1 MPRSFNL
8 DLKAHIRDP
17 RQLVRIVL
25 GTLLA
30 ANLVAAWFVFQT
42 PGGTL
47 EQLEAELA
55 AKRTQLV
62 SRQQGLERL
71 KKLFAKATQA
81 RDAGDNFL
89 GAYFL
94 PRRNA
99 YSMLEV
105 DLALAAHS
113 AGIRAKE
120 RSYNYE
126 PIEGSDTLGMLN
138 INASFEGTYADL
150 IELVNA
156 IDRSKRLLIIEQ
168 LQAQPQQGTN
178 TLGIVVKLNAFFRM
192 DGPEATKED
201 LSTVVESSA
210 PEPVIQPRPLTPARQ
225 NTPPPPPP
233 QATPQT
239 VKPVQQPVV
248 SEPRSG
254 PLPTGPRQR
263 PIRRPSRGGIPEQ
276 DQ

>member
-1 MPRSFNL
+1 MPRSFNF
-8 DLKAHIRDP
+8 DLKAHTRDP
-17 RQLVRIVL
+17 RHLVRVIL
-25 GTLLA
+25 GILLA
-30 ANLVAAWFVFQT
+30 ANLIAAWFVFQT
-42 PGGTL
+42 PGGTV
-47 EQLEAELA
+47 EDLEADLA
-55 AKRTQLV
+55 AKRQQLTA
-62 SRQQGLERL
+62 RRAALIRT
-71 KKLFAKATQA
+71 KKLLGNVVHA
-81 RDAGDNFL
+81 RDTGDNFL

-138 INASFEGTYADL
+138 INANFEGTYADL

-178 TLGIVVKLNAFFRM
+178 TLGITVRLNAFFRM
-192 DGPEATKED
+192 DGPEATKEE
-201 LSTVVESSA
+201 LETVVDATPPVTAA
-210 PEPVIQPRPLTPARQ
+210 PQIQPAAIRQ
-225 NTPPPPPP
+225 TAPPPP
-233 QATPQT
+233 QRNPQQAQ
-239 VKPVQQPVV
+239 PVQRPVV

-254 PLPTGPRQR
+254 PMPVTPRPR
-263 PIRRPSRGGIPEQ
+263 PIRRPMRGLPEQ
-276 DQ
+276 QQ